1 MDPVG
6 IGGSLISYIK
16 GGSIPPRRNKAGF
29 GTPLIGGQFS
39 GAENWG
45 VEMRVLKVCTDKV
58 WVLPAKRVYPYK
70 HNLKVKRGVG
80 QL

>member
-29 GTPLIGGQFS
+29 DTPLMGGQFS
-39 GAENWG
+39 GGENWDA
-45 VEMRVLKVCTDKV
+45 EMRVLKVCTDKV
-58 WVLPAKRVYPYK
+58 WVLPCKACLP
-70 HNLKVKRGVG
+70 L
-80 QL
+80 